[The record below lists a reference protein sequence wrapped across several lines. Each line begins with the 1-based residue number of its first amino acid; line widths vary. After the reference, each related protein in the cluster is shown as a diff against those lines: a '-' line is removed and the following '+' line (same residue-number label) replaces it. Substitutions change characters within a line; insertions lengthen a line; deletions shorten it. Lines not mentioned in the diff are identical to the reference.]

1 MGLLGRTSYH
11 TSPWGFYPFLSSFLS
26 PLWPISFH
34 FTFLLPLI
42 IPMALLTHRALP
54 LSLGSHSL
62 FTSLSPFIAFVALLA
77 HWTLFSS
84 FFFSFGFYGP
94 FALLLPFIV
103 PVSLLVVISCHASSL
118 GFFFFFSFF
127 FGLLW
132 PIYFYFAFFIL
143 FFFIFA
149 CYWVFLLLRTF
160 YKKQVSIVSNNTRL
174 MNAINYLN

>member
-118 GFFFFFSFF
+118 GFFFFFLSSLDFYDPF
-127 FGLLW
+127 TSILL
-132 PIYFYFAFFIL
+132 FL
-143 FFFIFA
+143 FFSSLFLLAIGSF
-149 CYWVFLLLRTF
+149 CYWELFIKNR
-160 YKKQVSIVSNNTRL
+160 YQ
-174 MNAINYLN
+174 